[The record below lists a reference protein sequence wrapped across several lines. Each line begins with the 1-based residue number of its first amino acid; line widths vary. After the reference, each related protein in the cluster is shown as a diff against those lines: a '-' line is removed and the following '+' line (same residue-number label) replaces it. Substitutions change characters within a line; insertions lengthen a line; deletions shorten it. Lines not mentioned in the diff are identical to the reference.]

1 MSLHHCLCISDTKAD
16 MLLSQIGAG
25 FDRKHATDVGADL
38 KFVSVKR
45 SAESATTNRV
55 TRLERVPRCLDG
67 SGDVGTVDVPGPYV
81 KGRLPMRWEPSATGR
96 ASLVYFGG
104 STGRSLVGLGGASGH
119 VLGAP
124 AAALT
129 TGTDS
134 VFAPST
140 MPGLLSGLA
149 TTLADDSGTVP
160 PDALASV
167 HPVNRQPR
175 GVEQEMEFLPRCL
188 SHGPSPFPE
197 LDAHEGMS
205 VLPGSPLFVAL
216 SD

>member
-1 MSLHHCLCISDTKAD
+1 MSLHHCLYISDTKVD
-16 MLLSQIGAG
+16 MLLSQIDAG

-45 SAESATTNRV
+45 SVESATANRV
-55 TRLERVPRCLDG
+55 TRPERVPRYLDG

-81 KGRLPMRWEPSATGR
+81 RGRLQMRWEPSATGR
-96 ASLVYFGG
+96 ASLVHFGG
-104 STGRSLVGLGGASGH
+104 STERSLVGLGGASGH
-119 VLGAP
+119 DISAP

-129 TGTDS
+129 TGTDP

-149 TTLADDSGTVP
+149 MALAADSGTVP
-160 PDALASV
+160 PDTLASV
-167 HPVNRQPR
+167 HLVNRQPR
-175 GVEQEMEFLPRCL
+175 EEMEFLARCL
-188 SHGPSPFPE
+188 SHGPSPYPE
-197 LDAHEGMS
+197 LDAHEGMT

-216 SD
+216 SA